1 MTTMSKGKAAIK
13 SKEPGG
19 SSTKAKSEYSAKNI
33 EVLEGLEAVRK
44 RPGMYIGGVD
54 RKALHHCVYEL
65 VNNSVDEALAGYCD
79 EINIIINQD
88 GSVSIEDNGRGIPT
102 DKVAKTG
109 LSGVETVFTVLHA
122 GGKFGGEDSSYK
134 VSGGLHGVGASCVNA
149 VSEKLHVEVYKDGEA
164 FFVEFRGN
172 VPKGD
177 SVGASTAPLKMTG
190 KTSKRGTKVT
200 FWPDAE
206 VFKEVDSEGVQTTP
220 KFNRET
226 LANALREM
234 SFLNKG
240 LKLIF
245 TDTRI
250 KEDEPHY
257 CETYHNPDGLV
268 SYVRFL
274 NETRLGI
281 HKNIFHCEGDHQEV
295 NVEVAL
301 QYTENFNE
309 VSMAYANNIVN
320 HDGGTHMSGFR
331 IALTRI
337 INDYAKSSKLVKY
350 KEENLTGDDVREG
363 ITAIISVKV
372 KDPQF
377 ESQTKVK
384 LLNNEA
390 SSAVQQVMSE
400 YLTDWLD
407 KNPKEAK
414 AIVNKAILSRKAR
427 DAAKKARNAVR
438 RQSAL
443 EGSGGIPGKLADC
456 SNTDPDL
463 CELYLV
469 EGDSAGGSAKQ
480 GRDRNYQAILPLR
493 GKILN
498 VEKATVDKL
507 YDNTE
512 IQSMIQ
518 GIGLVPIEDDNPGGD
533 DRKKAEAVL
542 KMDASNLDLKKLRYK
557 RIVIMTDADVDGS
570 HIRTLI
576 LTFFFRYARQ
586 LIENDHVFI
595 AQPPLYKIEHKKKI
609 KYVYSDQQLELALA
623 EIGEKAAIQRFK
635 GLGEMMPQQLWDTT
649 MNPETRTLKRV
660 SIDDASEAS
669 RIFDM
674 LMGDVVAPRK
684 AFIEEYAS
692 FAVLDV

>member
-1 MTTMSKGKAAIK
+1 MPTMTKD
-13 SKEPGG
+13 
-19 SSTKAKSEYSAKNI
+19 SSSTTTKAKSEYSAKNI

-44 RPGMYIGGVD
+44 RPGMYIGGTD
-54 RKALHHCVYEL
+54 RKALHHCVYEI

-79 EINIIINQD
+79 TILVNILSDNSI
-88 GSVSIEDNGRGIPT
+88 SIEDNGRGIPT

-149 VSEKLHVEVYKDGEA
+149 VSEKLHVEVFKDGEIH
-164 FFVEFRGN
+164 FVEFRGRA
-172 VPKGD
+172 PKG
-177 SVGASTAPLKMTG
+177 SQVGAPSAPLKKTG
-190 KTSKRGTKVT
+190 KTDKRGTKVT
-200 FWPDAE
+200 FWADSE
-206 VFKEVDSEGVQTTP
+206 IFKETNADGETITP

-226 LANALREM
+226 LATALREM
-234 SFLNKG
+234 TFLNKG
-240 LKLIF
+240 LKIIF
-245 TDTRI
+245 TDERLSA
-250 KEDEPHY
+250 DDSHY
-257 CETYHNPDGLV
+257 SETYHNPDGLV
-268 SYVRFL
+268 SYVKYL
-274 NETRLGI
+274 NETRTAI
-281 HKNIFHCEGDHQEV
+281 HKEVFQCEGESQEV
-295 NVEVAL
+295 IVEIAL

-309 VSMAYANNIVN
+309 DSIAFANNIIN
-320 HDGGTHMSGFR
+320 PDGGTHMAGFR

-337 INDYAKSSKLVKY
+337 INDYARSSKAIKD
-350 KEENLTGDDVREG
+350 KEDNLTGDDVREG

-384 LLNNEA
+384 LLNNEV
-390 SSAVQQVMSE
+390 SSAVQQV
-400 YLTDWLD
+400 LGDHFTDWLD
-407 KNPKEAK
+407 KHPKEAK
-414 AIVNKAILSRKAR
+414 LIVNKALMSRRAR
-427 DAAKKARNAVR
+427 EAAKKARNAVR

-443 EGSGGIPGKLADC
+443 EGSSGIPGKLADC

-480 GRDRNYQAILPLR
+480 GRDRNFQAILPLR

-507 YDNTE
+507 YDNQE

-518 GIGLVPIEDDNPGGD
+518 AIGLVPMEEENN
-533 DRKKAEAVL
+533 KKGEAAVL

-557 RIVIMTDADVDGS
+557 RIIIMTDADVDGA

-586 LIENDHVFI
+586 LIESGHVFV
-595 AQPPLYKIEHKKKI
+595 AQPPLYKIEYKKKV
-609 KYVYSDQQLELALA
+609 KYVYSDHQLELALA

-649 MNPETRTLKRV
+649 MNPETRTLKIV
-660 SIDDASEAS
+660 NVEDAHDAS
-669 RIFDM
+669 RVFDM

-684 AFIEEYAS
+684 AFIEDYAGY
-692 FAVLDV
+692 AVLDV